1 MGPMIMPPPMPSMPD
16 STPAPTD
23 ATDNSAQ
30 VRAVHG
36 MSPSANAYPRA
47 TLRWCPRWL
56 RPAKCKSVESASNRV
71 EGYHKL
77 CMLTYRLTH
86 LAHVTHVTGLPGTDL
101 LTYSLTDLLTQLT

>member
-56 RPAKCKSVESASNRV
+56 RPVQSVSQWSQQATEWKGITSCA
-71 EGYHKL
+71 
-77 CMLTYRLTH
+77 C
-86 LAHVTHVTGLPGTDL
+86 
-101 LTYSLTDLLTQLT
+101 SLTDLLILLTLLTLLAYLVLTY